1 MNIKHVIWDWNGTLL
16 NDRWLCVEG
25 INAGLEKRGLPMI
38 TEKMY
43 KEVFSFPV
51 KEYYKKVGFD
61 FSKEEF
67 EIAGDEF
74 VKFYG
79 ESFHKTK
86 LHPKV
91 PQVIKD
97 IKNVGLTQSILSAG
111 KQEYLNEWVKS
122 HQLSNYFSVIR
133 GVSNHYARGKIELG
147 ISFINE
153 LSYQNNE
160 VIMIGDT
167 IHDSEVAEAMGINCI
182 LLDHGH
188 ISHNRLVKTGRKV
201 LSDITQ
207 ILEVLGY

>member
-25 INAGLEKRGLPMI
+25 INAGLQKRGLPMI

-79 ESFHKTK
+79 ESFHKAK

-97 IKNVGLTQSILSAG
+97 IKNLSTEVSIKSIKEMLK
-111 KQEYLNEWVKS
+111 KQKKETNENDMIIKSISKIVKKKETAKK
-122 HQLSNYFSVIR
+122 L
-133 GVSNHYARGKIELG
+133 
-147 ISFINE
+147 
-153 LSYQNNE
+153 
-160 VIMIGDT
+160 
-167 IHDSEVAEAMGINCI
+167 
-182 LLDHGH
+182 
-188 ISHNRLVKTGRKV
+188 
-201 LSDITQ
+201 
-207 ILEVLGY
+207 